1 MSIKQRWEI
10 KPQQIATVFTKIATC
25 RPLIHMI
32 PNTVS
37 AALCADG
44 LSALGARSL
53 MAVAAQEM
61 AEISAQADA
70 SVINL
75 GQLDQNKIE
84 AARQVLI
91 HISKSGK
98 PLVLDPVGC
107 GASLFRLQ
115 AVQEFLALPWKGL
128 VKGNHSEI
136 YSIQQNQLTREGID
150 AVQKRQ
156 MSVNIPKGNVYLV
169 TGEPDCILWKN
180 GKAKLYHG
188 TENRYNIVGSGCLAG
203 AVAGACSS
211 ILCKLD
217 RAYLS
222 AEPKI
227 RTKDKQEEEKVEA
240 YVLSALAASLGMAFA
255 LEQAAQ
261 ASGYGM
267 AKVSLLDGLSRL
279 AGEEFYQWLEQR
291 KNLWNM
297 EIFDP
302 IDR

>member
-44 LSALGARSL
+44 LSALGARPL

-156 MSVNIPKGNVYLV
+156 MSVNISKGNVYLV

-211 ILCKLD
+211 ILCKQD

-227 RTKDKQEEEKVEA
+227 WTKDKQEEEQVKA
-240 YVLSALAASLGMAFA
+240 YVLSALAASLGMGFA

>member
-10 KPQQIATVFTKIATC
+10 KPRQIATVFTKIATC

-44 LSALGARSL
+44 LSALGARPL

-211 ILCKLD
+211 ILCKQD

-227 RTKDKQEEEKVEA
+227 QTKDKQEEEKVKA

-255 LEQAAQ
+255 LEQAAR

>member
-1 MSIKQRWEI
+1 MSIKQQWEI
-10 KPQQIATVFTKIATC
+10 TPRQIATVFTKIATG

-44 LSALGARSL
+44 LSALGARPL

-75 GQLDQNKIE
+75 GQLDQHKIE

-115 AVQEFLALPWKGL
+115 AVQEFLALPWRGL
-128 VKGNHSEI
+128 VKGNRSEI

-156 MSVNIPKGNVYLV
+156 MSVNIPNGNVYLV
-169 TGEPDCILWKN
+169 TGEPDCILWKT

-211 ILCKLD
+211 IVCRQETTD
-217 RAYLS
+217 LS
-222 AEPKI
+222 AEPEI
-227 RTKDKQEEEKVEA
+227 QTRDLQEEEQVKA
-240 YVLSALAASLGMAFA
+240 YVLSALAAPLGMGYA

-267 AKVSLLDGLSRL
+267 AKASLLDGLSRL
-279 AGEEFYQWLEQR
+279 AGEEFYQWLEQK

>member
-1 MSIKQRWEI
+1 MSITQRWEI
-10 KPQQIATVFTKIATC
+10 NPQQIAAVFTEIATR

-44 LSALGARSL
+44 LSALGARPL

-61 AEISAQADA
+61 AEITAQADA

-75 GQLDQNKIE
+75 GQLDLHKIE
-84 AARQVLI
+84 AVRQVLI
-91 HISKSGK
+91 EIAKSAK

-115 AVQEFLALPWKGL
+115 AVQAFLSLPWRGL
-128 VKGNHSEI
+128 VKGNCSEI
-136 YSIQQNQLTREGID
+136 YSIQKNQLTREGID

-156 MSVNIPKGNVYLV
+156 MSVNISKGRVYLV
-169 TGEPDCILWKN
+169 TGEPDYILWEN
-180 GKAKLYHG
+180 GRAKLYHD

-211 ILCKLD
+211 IVC
-217 RAYLS
+217 RQGIAYLS
-222 AEPKI
+222 GLVGDLAEDSKEEN
-227 RTKDKQEEEKVEA
+227 QEKA
-240 YVLSALAASLGMAFA
+240 YILAALAASLGMAFA
-255 LEQAAQ
+255 LEQAAK

-267 AKVSLLDGLSRL
+267 AKVSLLDGLSSL
-279 AGEEFYQWLEQR
+279 AGEEFCQWLEQR
-291 KNLWNM
+291 EQLWKIEDLNT
-297 EIFDP
+297 EI
-302 IDR
+302 

>member
-10 KPQQIATVFTKIATC
+10 KPQQIAAVFVKIATC

-44 LSALGARSL
+44 LSALGARPL
-53 MAVAAQEM
+53 MAVAVQEM

-75 GQLDQNKIE
+75 GQLDRPKIE

-91 HISKSGK
+91 HRSESGK

-188 TENRYNIVGSGCLAG
+188 RENRYNIVGSGCLAG

-211 ILCKLD
+211 IVCQQESTD
-217 RAYLS
+217 FS
-222 AEPKI
+222 AEPEI
-227 RTKDKQEEEKVEA
+227 RMKDIQEEEQVKA

-261 ASGYGM
+261 ASGYGR

-279 AGEEFYQWLEQR
+279 AGEEFYQWLEQK

>member
-1 MSIKQRWEI
+1 MSIKQQWKI
-10 KPQQIATVFTKIATC
+10 NPQQIAAVFEEIAAC

-44 LSALGARSL
+44 LSALGARPL

-61 AEISAQADA
+61 TEITAQADA
-70 SVINL
+70 SVVNL
-75 GQLDQNKIE
+75 GQLDLPKIE

-91 HISKSGK
+91 QMAESGK

-128 VKGNHSEI
+128 VKGNRSEI

-150 AVQKRQ
+150 AVQKRE
-156 MSVNIPKGNVYLV
+156 MSVNIPKGRVYLV
-169 TGEPDCILWKN
+169 TGEPDYILWQN
-180 GKAKLYHG
+180 GKAALYHD
-188 TENRYNIVGSGCLAG
+188 TENKYNIVGSGCLAG

-211 ILCKLD
+211 IVCQQNVT
-217 RAYLS
+217 YLS
-222 AEPKI
+222 DETEI
-227 RTKDKQEEEKVEA
+227 QTKDAREEKQVKA

-255 LEQAAQ
+255 LEQAAW

-267 AKVSLLDGLSRL
+267 AKGSLLDGLSKL
-279 AGEEFYQWLEQR
+279 AGEEFRQWLEQR
-291 KNLWNM
+291 KQSWKV
-297 EIFDP
+297 EDFDT
-302 IDR
+302 

>member
-1 MSIKQRWEI
+1 MSIKQQWEI
-10 KPQQIATVFTKIATC
+10 TPRQIATVFTKIATC

-44 LSALGARSL
+44 LSALGARPL
-53 MAVAAQEM
+53 MAVATQEM

-75 GQLDQNKIE
+75 GQLDQHKIE

-91 HISKSGK
+91 NISKSGK

-115 AVQEFLALPWKGL
+115 AVQEFLALPWRGL
-128 VKGNHSEI
+128 VKGNRSEI

-156 MSVNIPKGNVYLV
+156 MSVNIPKGSVYLV
-169 TGEPDCILWKN
+169 TGEPDCILWKT

-211 ILCKLD
+211 IVCQQESTD
-217 RAYLS
+217 FS
-222 AEPKI
+222 VEPEI
-227 RTKDKQEEEKVEA
+227 RMKDIQEEEQVKA
-240 YVLSALAASLGMAFA
+240 YVLSALAASLGMGYA

-267 AKVSLLDGLSRL
+267 AKASLLDGLSRL
-279 AGEEFYQWLEQR
+279 AGEEFYQWLEQK